1 MDVIQREKAYR
12 ILKHY
17 GAANQRRQLCEEC
30 AELIQAVCKYERTI
44 DSFTAEKYTDV
55 MNTEREIASEI
66 ADVLIMIEQIK
77 LGMFNGVHSH
87 EIENQI
93 NFKLD
98 RQLER
103 IRK

>member
-55 MNTEREIASEI
+55 
-66 ADVLIMIEQIK
+66 IMIEQIK